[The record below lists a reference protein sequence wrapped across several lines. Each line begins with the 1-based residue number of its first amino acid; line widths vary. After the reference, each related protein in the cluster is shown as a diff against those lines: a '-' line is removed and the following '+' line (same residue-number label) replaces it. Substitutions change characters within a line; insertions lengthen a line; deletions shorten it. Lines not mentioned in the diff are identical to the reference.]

1 MLLLLLLFVLF
12 CPVSYQDTQAEEV
25 EPLASTSSATI
36 ALAISE
42 APALNITPTASGRFD
57 QTTAQVK
64 VTTSSNNG
72 YKLYLGTADA
82 TNAMYST
89 DNSKAAKINALA
101 EPVATTDFL
110 ANTWGYALVS
120 SSNNTNTLQYQ
131 AVPESATVVA
141 DSPQAAGEYELNFGV
156 KLDTALPAGQYVN
169 NVMVSAIANPTT
181 VTGLM
186 SLTYMQDMTSN
197 ICQDTKAANGANIV
211 TPGNEV
217 EKRLIDVRDGKEY
230 WVAKLADGNCW
241 MTQNLALDLNEKT
254 LPLKPETSDVSEEW
268 RPQSYTETSVPNK
281 ETYSDQQFWKT
292 RSWNLGKFILATPTR
307 IVSCNTAPVSGS
319 NFDDGTVSAYSG
331 QSIGQ
336 NCGNLVDVSGVN
348 WQSTF
353 DSAESPDGAWSGTN
367 YNSTTKKVESY
378 TYTGPLAVNKNTSE
392 YDAHYLIGNFYQWN
406 AAVAGT
412 GGADVASTGAEKDA
426 SKLAYANDSICPKGW
441 KLPRTA
447 RDVPAGTPFNM
458 NNLGFHWL
466 THMYGYPDN
475 GFPNEPTITDDGID
489 SWKMSGGQLVTKLKT
504 GIAGTGAAG
513 VAHEDVT
520 LSPIY
525 ITRSG
530 TVDVVNGIYR
540 GSGYWV
546 IEWSSV
552 AYVNNQAAYQWFLN
566 GDYITPAHANA
577 RQGGSTFVAL
587 LNNQK

>member
-1 MLLLLLLFVLF
+1 MGKTKLRLSTIEQRVGGVSLMLLLLLLFVLF

-241 MTQNLALDLNEKT
+241 MTQNLALDLTAGQKLTNTDTDLNSK
-254 LPLKPETSDVSEEW
+254 EEW
-268 RPQSYTETSVPNK
+268 IISTSTEHRIPTAIPTETLQANNYAGYQTTKSWDIGKYIPINPTSGEICSRQPGGADLWDSV
-281 ETYSDQQFWKT
+281 
-292 RSWNLGKFILATPTR
+292 L
-307 IVSCNTAPVSGS
+307 S
-319 NFDDGTVSAYSG
+319 N
-331 QSIGQ
+331 
-336 NCGNLVDVSGVN
+336 
-348 WQSTF
+348 STLDRCENF
-353 DSAESPDGAWSGTN
+353 RNVTDSTN
-367 YNSTTKKVESY
+367 YDT
-378 TYTGPLAVNKNTSE
+378 
-392 YDAHYLIGNFYQWN
+392 HYLIGNYYQFNTATAGSGGNDLADEVN
-406 AAVAGT
+406 AP
-412 GGADVASTGAEKDA
+412 
-426 SKLAYANDSICPKGW
+426 DSICPKSWRLPTSGYSNNAKTSFYNLLYQYGLETQANQNNGSNPSPIDGKYYDIAATPLYFVYSGFINLPNGSLRTPGFNGVYW
-441 KLPRTA
+441 SSTTASSNPYDDTPRTSA
-447 RDVPAGTPFNM
+447 YSLRFMSSSTWPAYAHSKYE
-458 NNLGFHWL
+458 GFSVRCL
-466 THMYGYPDN
+466 T
-475 GFPNEPTITDDGID
+475 
-489 SWKMSGGQLVTKLKT
+489 
-504 GIAGTGAAG
+504 
-513 VAHEDVT
+513 
-520 LSPIY
+520 
-525 ITRSG
+525 R
-530 TVDVVNGIYR
+530 
-540 GSGYWV
+540 
-546 IEWSSV
+546 
-552 AYVNNQAAYQWFLN
+552 
-566 GDYITPAHANA
+566 
-577 RQGGSTFVAL
+577 
-587 LNNQK
+587 

>member
-89 DNSKAAKINALA
+89 DNSKAAKINALT

-120 SSNNTNTLQYQ
+120 SSDNTNTLQYQ

-197 ICQDTKAANGANIV
+197 ICQDTKAANGANTV

-241 MTQNLALDLNEKT
+241 MTQNLALDLNSSKA
-254 LPLKPETSDVSEEW
+254 LTSSDTDLNSKSSWTPTESTSSIIPAATSNP
-268 RPQSYTETSVPNK
+268 PQNSLE
-281 ETYSDQQFWKT
+281 
-292 RSWNLGKFILATPTR
+292 SWNLGEYVMATPAR
-307 IVSCNTAPVSGS
+307 MSSCNSAPTASSPSISGPNS
-319 NFDDGTVSAYSG
+319 VRAG
-331 QSIGQ
+331 QTISQ
-336 NCGNLVDVSGVN
+336 NCSEAVDVSSAE
-348 WQSTF
+348 WKPTF
-353 DSAESPDGAWSGTN
+353 DSAQYGIGKTWTIHDCILNT
-367 YNSTTKKVESY
+367 TTKTCDYINDIYDTMAKD
-378 TYTGPLAVNKNTSE
+378 TNGQLITPGAVVTVDLNTKT
-392 YDAHYLIGNFYQWN
+392 YDAHYLIGNYYYWLTATAN
-406 AAVAGT
+406 S
-412 GGADVASTGAEKDA
+412 GASLTSTGAEQDVNKLQDA
-426 SKLAYANDSICPKGW
+426 PDSICPKGW
-441 KLPRTA
+441 RLPL
-447 RDVPAGTPFNM
+447 AG
-458 NNLGFHWL
+458 NNTITNQIFDRPNSIYQLFKS
-466 THMYGYPDN
+466 YGY
-475 GFPNEPTITDDGID
+475 TDTNLETPLI
-489 SWKMSGGQLVTKLKT
+489 
-504 GIAGTGAAG
+504 IATPYHNPSLQPFYFTNHGR
-513 VAHEDVT
+513 
-520 LSPIY
+520 LSPWDGSLY
-525 ITRSG
+525 GFGGNTSKWSATR
-530 TVDVVNGIYR
+530 
-540 GSGYWV
+540 
-546 IEWSSV
+546 
-552 AYVNNQAAYQWFLN
+552 F
-566 GDYITPAHANA
+566 P
-577 RQGGSTFVAL
+577 STNISAFTYGRNTNAL
-587 LNNQK
+587 LRSSSYPWGNAFPIRCLAR